1 MPGACIWSHLACSR
15 LSAHYSDTRR
25 EWYGRQHSSS
35 RGISISHSNFRR
47 QFRVFAGPVKSAK
60 LVRFHKFS
68 GPVKSRQLV
77 RIHEPS
83 PQSGFRFPVLS
94 VLAAVRVEQHGTLF
108 DFTGL
113 FSLCIF
119 RPMLHPGSRSCSRSS
134 RVLPML

>member
-1 MPGACIWSHLACSR
+1 MLGACIWSRLACAR
-15 LSAHYSDTRR
+15 LSEHYRDTRL

-47 QFRVFAGPVKSAK
+47 QFRGFAGPVKSAK

-83 PQSGFRFPVLS
+83 PQFSFCFPVRP
-94 VLAAVRVEQHGTLF
+94 VGVAIRVEQHAALF
-108 DFTGL
+108 GFTVL
-113 FSLCIF
+113 FSF
-119 RPMLHPGSRSCSRSS
+119 RISRPTLHPGRRSCSRSS
-134 RVLPML
+134 RVLPMR